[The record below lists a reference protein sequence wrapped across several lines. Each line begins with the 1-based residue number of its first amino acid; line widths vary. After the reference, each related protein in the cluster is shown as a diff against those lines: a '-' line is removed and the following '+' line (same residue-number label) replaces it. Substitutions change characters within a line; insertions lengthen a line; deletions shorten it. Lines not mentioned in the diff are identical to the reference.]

1 MTYYKRR
8 QSVFHIFTYII
19 SRHMERAADAALR
32 RFSTITRLRY
42 NSRTQ
47 ILRKLTKLP

>member
-8 QSVFHIFTYII
+8 QSVFYLLTHII
-19 SRHMERAADAALR
+19 SRHMKRAADAALQQY
-32 RFSTITRLRY
+32 SIITRLRY